1 MIGASTS
8 DVDLPITVTTEAVMG
23 NFLWNIIKASPK
35 FTGWAIASFAW
46 TFLIQVFYL
55 TITGLL
61 RFHDI
66 KAVDASKWHDYVW
79 FIYSELPSMLPMVT
93 VFSVSITVVML
104 ISGIYIRT
112 GYTVGELPNLIR
124 TRFWVFLFEIL
135 LPIFGM
141 ITLGIGFFLRE
152 RLIIVISL
160 MLLSAFFSHKMVS
173 ILITWTRVYVD
184 LAARGSDNLP
194 DHNDND
200 ANAKEQEEAVSVNTI
215 KDNRQ

>member
-8 DVDLPITVTTEAVMG
+8 NVDPPITVATVAIMG

-35 FTGWAIASFAW
+35 FSGWAIASFAW
-46 TFLIQVFYL
+46 AFIVQVFYL
-55 TITGLL
+55 TLTGLL

-66 KAVDASKWHDYVW
+66 KTVDTPKWHDYVW
-79 FIYSELPSMLPMVT
+79 FIYRELPSMLPMVA

-104 ISGIYIRT
+104 VSGIYIRL
-112 GYTVGELPNLIR
+112 GPTVGELPNLIR
-124 TRFWVFLFEIL
+124 TRPWTFAFEVV

-141 ITLGIGFFLRE
+141 VALGIGLFLQE
-152 RLIIVISL
+152 WLIVVISL
-160 MLLSAFFSHKMVS
+160 TLLSGFFSHRMVS

-184 LAARGSDNLP
+184 LASRKTDNLP
-194 DHNDND
+194 DHDDND
-200 ANAKEQEEAVSVNTI
+200 ANAKEQEEVVSVNTI